1 MPEREIEKVLVRE
14 VRNVGGIAYKWVS
27 PGNAGV
33 PDRIVIFP
41 GKDPVFVEVKT
52 EKGKLT
58 RLQESQIRRLERLG
72 QTVYVARGIG
82 GVRRLF
88 EVMGYGQVSQSLER
102 GYGPETPGTGER
114 R

>member
-1 MPEREIEKVLVRE
+1 MLEREIEKVLVSE
-14 VRNVGGIAYKWVS
+14 VRNVGGMAYKWVS

-41 GKDPVFVEVKT
+41 GKNPVFVELKT
-52 EKGKLT
+52 EKGDLT
-58 RLQESQIRRLERLG
+58 RLQEAQIRKLERLG

-88 EVMGYGQVSQSLER
+88 EVMGYEWVSQSLER
-102 GYGPETPGTGER
+102 RYGPGVGAEER